1 MLFCST
7 DEEQKSAA
15 SVMHLTRMEY
25 VFSAVCY
32 RSDQSAL
39 DKMTLARPENN
50 AVDMCAVRF
59 CAVCCNESQT
69 GSKCSGPSD
78 CYLLSG

>member
-15 SVMHLTRMEY
+15 ASDALDMSVVR
-25 VFSAVCY
+25 FSAVS
-32 RSDQSAL
+32 SDQSAL
-39 DKMTLARPENN
+39 DKMTIARSENN